1 MTGRIDRG
9 HAPDVV
15 GDPRGQILPIT
26 IFDRGSQDLAG
37 LAPPSQV
44 VAPCSPVPLDTVIDD
59 GDFTVTSR
67 ESEKEY

>member
-44 VAPCSPVPLDTVIDD
+44 VPLDTVIDD